1 MKFKMIDVNDDFHI
15 DKNLNELRIYIWDL
29 IQSSFNFLRKMIY
42 LIIIITKDITF
53 LSQIYWLENEKYI
66 SLIIHEKRMK
76 LKKLRNLYRIF
87 LKKMKMNISVSKCEK
102 WKDFNM
108 NDDLTNIIDE
118 YNFINSYKKIFN
130 KRKILLKIF
139 MKNVY
144 IKIFFSKNR
153 NGNMILWNKFNY
165 MK

>member
-1 MKFKMIDVNDDFHI
+1 
-15 DKNLNELRIYIWDL
+15 
-29 IQSSFNFLRKMIY
+29 
-42 LIIIITKDITF
+42 
-53 LSQIYWLENEKYI
+53 
-66 SLIIHEKRMK
+66 
-76 LKKLRNLYRIF
+76 
-87 LKKMKMNISVSKCEK
+87 
-102 WKDFNM
+102 M

-153 NGNMILWNKFNY
+153 NGNMIL
-165 MK
+165 